1 MKAIFILFS
10 FALSPSGER
19 REARQRRKER
29 GM

>member
-10 FALSPSGER
+10 FALSPEGVR